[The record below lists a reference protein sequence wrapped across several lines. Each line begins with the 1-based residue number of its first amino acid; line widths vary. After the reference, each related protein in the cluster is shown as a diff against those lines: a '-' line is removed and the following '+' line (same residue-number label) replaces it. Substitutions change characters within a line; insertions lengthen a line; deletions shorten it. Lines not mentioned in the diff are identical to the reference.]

1 MDLMLTGMDEHT
13 DDLRIPIAISAR
25 HAHLC
30 QTTLDA
36 LFGPGYQLAPRNSLK
51 QVGQYAAQE
60 MIALVGPHG
69 RIDHVRVL
77 GPARGEDQIEIS
89 RTDEV
94 TLGLAAPLRVS
105 GDLRNTP
112 GVTLE
117 GPRGP
122 VSLTGG
128 LVCALRHI
136 HMSPADAVRLGVHDH
151 EVVQV
156 AVDGPRQVVFGNVVV
171 RVGEAFRLELHLD
184 TDEGNAAGVEPGTTA
199 RIIRSL

>member
-1 MDLMLTGMDEHT
+1 MDEQS
-13 DDLRIPIAISAR
+13 DDLRVPIAISAR

-30 QTTLDA
+30 QGTIDA
-36 LFGPGYQLAPRNSLK
+36 LFGPGYRLKPRNPLK
-51 QVGQYAAQE
+51 QIGQYAAQE
-60 MIALVGPHG
+60 TITLEGPHG
-69 RIDHVRVL
+69 KIAHVRVL
-77 GPARGEDQIEIS
+77 GPPRSEDQIEIS

-94 TLGLAAPLRVS
+94 TLGLLAPLRIS

-112 GVTLE
+112 AVTLE
-117 GPRGP
+117 GPRGL

-151 EVVQV
+151 DVVRV
-156 AVDGPRQVVFGNVVV
+156 AVDGARQVVFGNVVV
-171 RVGEAFRLELHLD
+171 RVADAYRLELHLD

-199 RIIRSL
+199 RILRS

>member
-1 MDLMLTGMDEHT
+1 MALMLMAMDAQS
-13 DDLRIPIAISAR
+13 DDLRIPIAISGR

-30 QTTLDA
+30 QGTIDA
-36 LFGPGYQLAPRNSLK
+36 LFGPGYQLKLRNPLK
-51 QVGQYAAQE
+51 QVGQYGAKE
-60 MIALVGPHG
+60 TIALVGPHG
-69 RIDHVRVL
+69 RIEHVRVL
-77 GPARGEDQIEIS
+77 GPPRSEDQIEIS

-94 TLGLAAPLRVS
+94 TLGLPAPLRIS
-105 GDLRNTP
+105 GDLRDTP

-117 GPRGP
+117 GPRGR

-151 EVVQV
+151 DVVRV
-156 AVDGPRQVVFGNVVV
+156 AVDGARQVVFGNVVV
-171 RVGEAFRLELHLD
+171 RVADAYRLELHLD

-199 RIIRSL
+199 RILRS